1 VKTEPGTSSSDLS
14 GVAARSLSEFE
25 RSETSDLFEKCG
37 RFSAWLED
45 FRKLG
50 ALQTMYR
57 VALEGPLD
65 HRILVRDPVTHE
77 KRELICYDSNS
88 YLGLHLHPRVTAA
101 VHRAV
106 DEMGAGTPS
115 AQLLGG
121 TNRYLLE
128 LEDEVAAF
136 HDREATLVYPSG
148 YQANVG
154 ILTGLLREDDLV
166 VVDEYSHASIHDG
179 ARFTGCRA
187 ARYRHNDMDDLDQIL
202 GRLAPEARG
211 TLVVT
216 DGLFSMHGDLAP
228 LPELREVSRR
238 HGARLMV
245 DEAHATGIIGKK
257 GLGLEEHFG
266 MRGTIDVLM
275 GTFSKTPGAAGG
287 YVCGDR
293 ALIDYLRFYSRP
305 SIFTATLPAPTCAG
319 LTEAF
324 RVMRAEPEHR
334 ERLWA
339 NAKRMYSGLEAFDL
353 DIGDRPSPI
362 LTVGIG
368 HERIQPLLA
377 VELFSAG
384 LKCGLARYP
393 AVPRGHAILRLT
405 MNARHT
411 DEEIDR
417 TLEVIADLAER
428 YELPR
433 RGRNEANA

>member
-1 VKTEPGTSSSDLS
+1 VVNNEGTSSSDLS
-14 GVAARSLSEFE
+14 GVAARSLGDFE
-25 RSETSDLFEKCG
+25 RSETADLFEKCG

-65 HRILVRDPVTHE
+65 HRIAVRDPVTHAS
-77 KRELICYDSNS
+77 RELICFDSNS
-88 YLGLHLHPRVTAA
+88 YLGLHLHPRVVAA
-101 VHRAV
+101 IHRAV
-106 DEMGAGTPS
+106 DEMGGGTPS

-128 LEDEVAAF
+128 LEEEVAAF

-187 ARYRHNDMDDLDQIL
+187 ARYRHNDMADLDQVL
-202 GRLAPEARG
+202 GRLAPGARG
-211 TLVVT
+211 VLVVT

-228 LPELREVSRR
+228 LPELREVSGR
-238 HGARLMV
+238 HAARLMI
-245 DEAHATGIIGKK
+245 DEAHATGIIGEK
-257 GLGLEEHFG
+257 GFGLEEHFG
-266 MRGTIDVLM
+266 MRGSVDVLM
-275 GTFSKTPGAAGG
+275 GTFSKAPGAAGG

-293 ALIDYLRFYSRP
+293 ALIDYLRFFSRP

-324 RVMRAEPEHR
+324 RVMRAEPEHKA
-334 ERLWA
+334 RLWA
-339 NAKRMYSGLEAFDL
+339 NAKRMFSGLQALGLE
-353 DIGDRPSPI
+353 IGDRPSPI

-377 VELFSAG
+377 VELFRAG

-417 TLEVIADLAER
+417 TLEVIANLAER
-428 YELPR
+428 FELPR
-433 RGRNEANA
+433 RGKARE

>member
-1 VKTEPGTSSSDLS
+1 MKKGSETSDLS

-25 RSETSDLFEKCG
+25 RSESADLFEKCG

-77 KRELICYDSNS
+77 KRELICFDSNS
-88 YLGLHLHPRVTAA
+88 YLGLHLHPRVVAA
-101 VHRAV
+101 IHRAV
-106 DEMGAGTPS
+106 DEMGGGTPS

-128 LEDEVAAF
+128 LENEVAAF
-136 HDREATLVYPSG
+136 HEREATLVYPSG

-179 ARFTGCRA
+179 ARFTGCRT
-187 ARYRHNDMDDLDQIL
+187 ARYRHNDMADLDRVLARL
-202 GRLAPEARG
+202 GPEARG
-211 TLVVT
+211 ILVVT

>member
-1 VKTEPGTSSSDLS
+1 MKKESETCDLS

-25 RSETSDLFEKCG
+25 RSESADLFEKCG

-77 KRELICYDSNS
+77 KRELICFDSNS
-88 YLGLHLHPRVTAA
+88 YLGLHLHPRVVAA
-101 VHRAV
+101 IHRAV
-106 DEMGAGTPS
+106 DEMGGGTPS

-128 LEDEVAAF
+128 LENEVAAF
-136 HDREATLVYPSG
+136 HEREATLVYPSG

-179 ARFTGCRA
+179 ARFTGCRT
-187 ARYRHNDMDDLDQIL
+187 ARYRHNDMADLDRVLARL
-202 GRLAPEARG
+202 GPEARG

-228 LPELREVSRR
+228 LPELREISRQ

-245 DEAHATGIIGKK
+245 DEAHATGIIGEK
-257 GLGLEEHFG
+257 GFGLEEYFG
-266 MRGTIDVLM
+266 MRGAIDVLM
-275 GTFSKTPGAAGG
+275 GTFSKAPGAAGG
-287 YVCGDR
+287 YVCGER
-293 ALIDYLRFYSRP
+293 SVIDYLRFFSRP

-324 RVMRAEPEHR
+324 RVMRSEPEHTD
-334 ERLWA
+334 RLWA
-339 NAKRMYSGLEAFDL
+339 NAERMYSGLKALDL
-353 DIGDRPSPI
+353 EIGDRPSPI

-377 VELFSAG
+377 VELFRAG

-411 DEEIDR
+411 AAEIDR

-433 RGRNEANA
+433 LRRDEAAE

>member
-1 VKTEPGTSSSDLS
+1 MKKGSETSDLS

-25 RSETSDLFEKCG
+25 RSESADLFEKCG

-77 KRELICYDSNS
+77 KRELICFDSNS
-88 YLGLHLHPRVTAA
+88 YLGLHLHPRVVAA
-101 VHRAV
+101 IHRAV
-106 DEMGAGTPS
+106 DEMGGGTPS

-128 LEDEVAAF
+128 LENEVAAF
-136 HDREATLVYPSG
+136 HEREATLVYPSG

-179 ARFTGCRA
+179 ARFTGCRT
-187 ARYRHNDMDDLDQIL
+187 ARYRHNDMADLDRVLARL
-202 GRLAPEARG
+202 GPEARS

-228 LPELREVSRR
+228 LPELREVSRQR
-238 HGARLMV
+238 GARLMV
-245 DEAHATGIIGKK
+245 DEAHATGIIGEK
-257 GLGLEEHFG
+257 GFGLEEYFG
-266 MRGTIDVLM
+266 MRGVIDVLM
-275 GTFSKTPGAAGG
+275 GTFSKAPGAAGG

-293 ALIDYLRFYSRP
+293 SVIDYLRFFSRP

-324 RVMRAEPEHR
+324 RVMRSEPEHK

-339 NAKRMYSGLEAFDL
+339 NAERMYSGLKALDL
-353 DIGDRPSPI
+353 EIGDRPSPI

-377 VELFSAG
+377 VELFRAG

-411 DEEIDR
+411 TAEIDR

-433 RGRNEANA
+433 LRRDEAAE